1 MIGGKVILTLYHS
14 SALLA
19 LGQSLSLFSRWRW
32 ILTRGSLMTR
42 CVLGLLFRINNDHT
56 PNRSVN
62 RSQAD
67 MGVDP
72 TSRSDHATAPLSRR
86 TGGQEE

>member
-1 MIGGKVILTLYHS
+1 
-14 SALLA
+14 
-19 LGQSLSLFSRWRW
+19 
-32 ILTRGSLMTR
+32 MTR

-56 PNRSVN
+56 SNRSVN